1 MTQAPGARILVVDDR
16 PTNRAVLK
24 AVLRP
29 PLYQV
34 TEAAGGHSALA
45 LVANNAF
52 DLIILDLL
60 MPDLNGLEVLK
71 TIRKTHSA
79 SALPVI
85 MVTVK
90 DEGSGVVEA
99 LESGANDY
107 ISRPIDFPVLFAR
120 IQAQLSRKR
129 MEDALRD
136 AQEDLERRIE
146 ARTAELINTNRTLKA
161 EISERKRVEDALR
174 ASEERFKDFAQTG
187 ADWFWEMGPDLRFT
201 YLAGR
206 YFEALGLER
215 RAVLGRT
222 REEVHA
228 GWIVDAAAWEG
239 HCQGLKARCA
249 FSDFE
254 FTWVRPDGK
263 EKVLRIS
270 GKPIFDAS
278 GIFQG
283 YRGADRDITETH
295 HLAQQMA
302 HQATH
307 DALTGLENR
316 REFERQLEQAL
327 ASARSERT
335 RHALCYLDLDQF
347 KLINDSAGHVVGD
360 QLLRQV
366 AGLLLGKL
374 RACDTLARLGGDEFS
389 LLIKNCSLE
398 KALEIAEDLLT
409 AIRDFRFSWEGRNFE
424 IGGSIGL
431 VPITA
436 DAENTAKLLSQA
448 DVACYTA
455 KELGRNRVYVYETHD
470 SHSSRLHTQI
480 LRAAELTDALE
491 KNRFRIYGQPIVGLP
506 PSHER
511 PMHIELLLRMLD
523 AEDQLLLAGEF
534 IPAAERYGLMR
545 AIDRWVIRTV
555 LQEYGSS
562 FARLPTAKIAIN
574 LSGNSLN
581 DDSLL
586 AFTRQAFGNSAL
598 PPQRVCFEITET
610 AAIDNLKQTS
620 HFILEMK
627 KIGCCFALDDFG
639 SGLSSFA
646 YLKNLPVDYLKIDG
660 NFVRDMVEDTTDQ
673 AMVAAI
679 NQVGHTMGIQTVAEY
694 AESAAVIEQLRKLGV
709 DYAQG
714 YGIGRPQPIEEF
726 WGSGAETYA
735 TCYPAM
741 LSVAVAG
748 DAIAAG
754 IEESGVA
761 NSVTG
766 GHRISGRNQRF
777 R

>member
-29 PLYQV
+29 PVYQV
-34 TEAAGGHSALA
+34 TEASGGKKALE
-45 LVANNAF
+45 LVATNTF

-60 MPDLNGLEVLK
+60 MPDLNGLEVLRS
-71 TIRKTHSA
+71 IRQTQSP
-79 SALPVI
+79 STLPII

-129 MEDALRD
+129 MEDALRS

-146 ARTAELINTNRTLKA
+146 ARTAELININRTLKA
-161 EISERKRVEDALR
+161 EISERKRIEDALR
-174 ASEERFKDFAQTG
+174 ASEERFRDFAQTG

-215 RAVLGRT
+215 SEVLGRT
-222 REEVHA
+222 RAEVHS

-239 HCQGLKARCA
+239 HCQTLRSRCA

-270 GKPIFDAS
+270 GKPIFDAE
-278 GIFQG
+278 GNFRG

-327 ASARSERT
+327 ESTRIDNT

-389 LLIKNCSLE
+389 LLIKDCSLE
-398 KALEIAEDLLT
+398 KALEIAEDLLA

-431 VPITA
+431 VPMTA
-436 DAENTAKLLSQA
+436 DAESTAQLLSQA

-470 SHSSRLHTQI
+470 RHSNRLHTQI

-491 KNRFRIYGQPIVGLP
+491 KNRFRLYGQPIVALP
-506 PSHER
+506 PDHDR

-523 AEDQLLLAGEF
+523 AEDRILLAEEF

-555 LQEYGSS
+555 LHEYGAAL
-562 FARLPTAKIAIN
+562 ARLPGAKIAIN

-586 AFTRQAFGNSAL
+586 AFTRDAFEKSLL
-598 PPQRVCFEITET
+598 PPKRVCFEITET
-610 AAIDNLKQTS
+610 AAIDNLQQTS

-627 KIGCCFALDDFG
+627 RIGCCFALDDFG

-646 YLKNLPVDYLKIDG
+646 YLKKLPVDYLKIDG
-660 NFVRDMVEDTTDQ
+660 NFVRDMVEDTIDQ

-679 NQVGHTMGIQTVAEY
+679 NQVGHIMGIQTVAEY
-694 AESAAVIEQLRKLGV
+694 AESEAVIEQLRKLGV

-714 YGIGRPQPIEEF
+714 YGIGRPQPIETF
-726 WGSGAETYA
+726 WVSCSKAHPVA
-735 TCYPAM
+735 TQPCFQSA
-741 LSVAVAG
+741 
-748 DAIAAG
+748 
-754 IEESGVA
+754 
-761 NSVTG
+761 
-766 GHRISGRNQRF
+766 
-777 R
+777 

>member
-1 MTQAPGARILVVDDR
+1 MTDSAGAHILVVDDR

-29 PLYQV
+29 PLYHV
-34 TEAAGGHSALA
+34 TEASGGRQALE
-45 LVANNAF
+45 LVANNVF

-60 MPDLNGLEVLK
+60 MPDLNGLEVLRAV
-71 TIRKTHSA
+71 RKDHSA
-79 SALPVI
+79 SSLPVI

-136 AQEDLERRIE
+136 AHEDLERRIE
-146 ARTAELINTNRTLKA
+146 ARTAELVHINQTLKA
-161 EISERKRVEDALR
+161 EINERKRAEDALR
-174 ASEERFKDFAQTG
+174 ASEERFRDFAETG
-187 ADWFWEMGPDLRFT
+187 ADWFWEMDSDLRFT

-206 YFEALGLER
+206 YFETLGLER
-215 RAVLGRT
+215 SEVLGRT
-222 REEVHA
+222 RAEVHA
-228 GWIVDAAAWEG
+228 GWIADTEAWED
-239 HCQGLKARCA
+239 HCRNLQARCA

-254 FTWVRPDGK
+254 FTWMRPDGK

-270 GKPIFDAS
+270 GKPVFDPDE
-278 GIFQG
+278 GTFIG

-295 HLAQQMA
+295 RLAQQMA
-302 HQATH
+302 YQATH

-316 REFERQLEQAL
+316 REFERQLEQSL
-327 ASARSERT
+327 SSARGEHT

-374 RACDTLARLGGDEFS
+374 RASDTLARLGGDEFS

-398 KALEIAEDLLT
+398 KALEIAEDLLR
-409 AIRDFRFSWEGRNFE
+409 AIGDFRFSWEGRNFE
-424 IGGSIGL
+424 IGASIGL
-431 VPITA
+431 VPITS
-436 DAENTAKLLSQA
+436 DAESTAKLLSQA

-470 SHSSRLHTQI
+470 SHSGRLHTQI

-491 KNRFRIYGQPIVGLP
+491 KNRFRLYGQPIVGLTP
-506 PSHER
+506 GHDR

-523 AEDQLLLAGEF
+523 IEDQLLLAEEF

-555 LQEYGSS
+555 LQDYGDC

-581 DDSLL
+581 DDCLL
-586 AFTRQAFGNSAL
+586 AFTRQAFTNSVL
-598 PPQRVCFEITET
+598 PPERVCFEITET
-610 AAIDNLKQTS
+610 AAIDNLKQTR

-627 KIGCCFALDDFG
+627 RIGCYFALDDFG

-660 NFVRDMVEDTTDQ
+660 NFVRDMVDDTIDQ

-694 AESAAVIEQLRKLGV
+694 AESEAVIEQLRRLGV

-714 YGIGRPQPIEEF
+714 YGIGRPQPIEAF
-726 WGSGAETYA
+726 WDGCPETD
-735 TCYPAM
+735 
-741 LSVAVAG
+741 LSRYS
-748 DAIAAG
+748 AAL
-754 IEESGVA
+754 SNGVA
-761 NSVTG
+761 AKPISAQVVDSAAASRC
-766 GHRISGRNQRF
+766 HRSS
-777 R
+777 

>member
-1 MTQAPGARILVVDDR
+1 MTDAVGARILVVDDR

-29 PLYQV
+29 PLYHV
-34 TEAAGGHSALA
+34 SEASGGRQALE
-45 LVANNAF
+45 LVANNVF

-60 MPDLNGLEVLK
+60 MPDLNGLEVLRAV
-71 TIRKTHSA
+71 RKDHSA
-79 SALPVI
+79 SSLPII

-136 AQEDLERRIE
+136 AHEDLERRIE
-146 ARTAELINTNRTLKA
+146 ARTAELVHINQTLKA
-161 EISERKRVEDALR
+161 EINERKRAEDALR
-174 ASEERFKDFAQTG
+174 ASEERFRDFAETG
-187 ADWFWEMGPDLRFT
+187 ADWFWEMGSDLRFT

-206 YFEALGLER
+206 YFETLGLEVSE
-215 RAVLGRT
+215 VLGRT
-222 REEVHA
+222 RAEVHA
-228 GWIVDAAAWEG
+228 GWIADTEAWED
-239 HCQGLKARCA
+239 HCRNLQARCA
-249 FSDFE
+249 FSDLE

-270 GKPIFDAS
+270 GKPVFHPD
-278 GIFQG
+278 GTFLG

-295 HLAQQMA
+295 RLAQQMA
-302 HQATH
+302 YQATH

-316 REFERQLEQAL
+316 REFERQLEQSL
-327 ASARSERT
+327 ASARGEHT
-335 RHALCYLDLDQF
+335 RHAICYLDLDQF

-389 LLIKNCSLE
+389 LLIKNCPLE
-398 KALEIAEDLLT
+398 KALEIAEDLLR
-409 AIRDFRFSWEGRNFE
+409 AIGDFRFSWEGRNFE
-424 IGGSIGL
+424 IGASIGL

-436 DAENTAKLLSQA
+436 DAESTAKLLSQA

-470 SHSSRLHTQI
+470 SHSGRLHTQI

-491 KNRFRIYGQPIVGLP
+491 KNRFRLYGQAIVGLMP
-506 PSHER
+506 GPDR

-523 AEDQLLLAGEF
+523 FEDQLLLAEEF

-555 LQEYGSS
+555 LQDYGEC

-586 AFTRQAFGNSAL
+586 AFTRQAFTNSVL

-610 AAIDNLKQTS
+610 AAIDNLKQTR

-627 KIGCCFALDDFG
+627 RIGCYFALDDFG

-660 NFVRDMVEDTTDQ
+660 NFVRDMVDDTIDQ

-694 AESAAVIEQLRKLGV
+694 AESEAVIEQLRRLGV

-714 YGIGRPQPIEEF
+714 YGIGRPQPIEAF
-726 WGSGAETYA
+726 WDGCPETDFSR
-735 TCYPAM
+735 YPAA
-741 LSVAVAG
+741 LSNGVAG
-748 DAIAAG
+748 KPIGAQAVESAAV
-754 IEESGVA
+754 SRC
-761 NSVTG
+761 
-766 GHRISGRNQRF
+766 HRGS
-777 R
+777 

>member
-1 MTQAPGARILVVDDR
+1 MTQAPGAHILVVDDR

-34 TEAAGGHSALA
+34 TEAAGGKKALA
-45 LVANNAF
+45 LVADDAF
-52 DLIILDLL
+52 DLVILDLL

-71 TIRKTHSA
+71 SIRKTHSA
-79 SALPVI
+79 SELPVI

-136 AQEDLERRIE
+136 AHDDLERRIE
-146 ARTAELINTNRTLKA
+146 ARTAELIHTNRTLKA
-161 EISERKRVEDALR
+161 EISERKRVENALR
-174 ASEERFKDFAQTG
+174 ASEERFRDFAQTG
-187 ADWFWEMGPDLRFT
+187 ADWFWETGPDLRFT

-206 YFEALGLER
+206 YFEPLGLER
-215 RAVLGRT
+215 SEVLGRT

-228 GWIVDAAAWEG
+228 GWIVDAAAWKG
-239 HCQGLKARCA
+239 HCQNLAHRCA
-249 FSDFE
+249 FNDFE

-270 GKPIFDAS
+270 GKPIFDVN
-278 GIFQG
+278 GVFQG

-307 DALTGLENR
+307 DSLTGLENR

-327 ASARSERT
+327 ASARSEST

-347 KLINDSAGHVVGD
+347 KVINDSAGHVVGD

-389 LLIKNCSLE
+389 LLIKDCPLE

-431 VPITA
+431 VPIAA
-436 DAENTAKLLSQA
+436 DADSTTQLLSQA

-470 SHSSRLHTQI
+470 SHSCRLHTQI
-480 LRAAELTDALE
+480 LRAAELTDALK
-491 KNRFRIYGQPIVGLP
+491 KNRFRLYGQPIVGLP
-506 PSHER
+506 PGHDR
-511 PMHIELLLRMLD
+511 PTHIELLLRMLD
-523 AEDQLLLAGEF
+523 SDDQVLLAEEF

-555 LQEYGSS
+555 LHEYGDS

-586 AFTRQAFGNSAL
+586 AFTRQAFSSSVL
-598 PPQRVCFEITET
+598 PPERVCFEITET

-627 KIGCCFALDDFG
+627 RIGCCFALDDFG

-646 YLKNLPVDYLKIDG
+646 YLKTLPVDYLKIDG
-660 NFVRDMVEDTTDQ
+660 NFVRNMVEDTIDQ

-694 AESAAVIEQLRKLGV
+694 AESEAVIAQLSKLGV

-726 WGSGAETYA
+726 WVSCPKAYSTP
-735 TCYPAM
+735 YPNM
-741 LSVAVAG
+741 LSVGTASDALVA
-748 DAIAAG
+748 DLDQSTAA
-754 IEESGVA
+754 SGCDRR
-761 NSVTG
+761 S
-766 GHRISGRNQRF
+766 
-777 R
+777 